1 MKFYST
7 NKNSVLASFKEAVIK
22 GQAPDGG
29 LYFPESI
36 PVLPRAFYDKL
47 DEYSLDEIAF
57 NVMKP
62 FVQDDIDEDALR
74 IICKDVFN
82 FEIPLVEI
90 EEGIYTLELFH
101 GPTCAFKDVGA
112 RFMSRC
118 LSRFADA
125 GAESL
130 VLVATSGDTGSAVAN
145 GFLGAENIRVVILYP
160 DGKVSPLQEK
170 QFASLGQN
178 ITAIAVNGTFDDCQA
193 LVKKAFSDEALNKEL
208 KLSSANSIN
217 IARWLPQSVYYFH
230 AVSQLMKA
238 GNKKEIVFS
247 VPSGNFGN
255 LAAGLLAKKIG
266 LPVHHFLAAT
276 NMNKIVPE
284 YLAGSSYQPRPSV
297 ATIANAMDVGNPS
310 NFVRMLELYG
320 HDFDK
325 ISGDIKGFYC
335 EDVLISAT
343 ITNVFRD
350 NGYLLDPHGAIGYDA
365 LKKLKQENEVG
376 VFLETASPAKFLEV
390 VEPLIGEPVKLPAT
404 LEKFSSLKV
413 ISEKMENDYEQFK
426 NRLRV
431 AGF

>member
-7 NKNSVLASFKEAVIK
+7 NKNSAHASFKEAVVK

-29 LYFPESI
+29 LYFPEHI
-36 PVLPRAFYDKL
+36 PLLPETFFNKL
-47 DEYSLDEIAF
+47 DTYSLDEIAF
-57 NVMKP
+57 TVMRP

-74 IICKDVFN
+74 NICKDVFN
-82 FEIPLVEI
+82 FEIPLVKI

-145 GFLGAENIRVVILYP
+145 GFLRAENIRVVILYP

-230 AVSQLMKA
+230 AVSQLMKG

-255 LAAGLLAKKIG
+255 LAAGLLAKKMG
-266 LPVHHFLAAT
+266 LPVHHFIAAT

-284 YLAGSSYQPRPSV
+284 YLAGSVYQPRPSV

-320 HDFDK
+320 HDFNK
-325 ISGDIKGFYC
+325 ISEDIKGFYC
-335 EDVLISAT
+335 DDVLISET
-343 ITNVFRD
+343 ITDLFRK
-350 NGYLLDPHGAIGYDA
+350 NGYLLDPHGAIGYEA
-365 LKKLKQENEVG
+365 LKKMRQETEVG

-390 VEPLIGEPVKLPAT
+390 VEPLIGETVKLPAT
-404 LEKFSSLKV
+404 LEKFTALNV
-413 ISEKMENDYEQFK
+413 ISEKMENNYDKLKEK
-426 NRLRV
+426 LRI
-431 AGF
+431 AG